1 MYNEQQFV
9 ANDTEDLTRVARIA
23 SGIFSALGVD
33 MGAVND
39 GYLSNPTD
47 RFQVIDTYRGAAP
60 AGRTATTAPV
70 IAGITIT
77 PGIVLVALGAAWLL
91 LRK

>member
-1 MYNEQQFV
+1 METQFV

-23 SGIFSALGVD
+23 SGLFSALGVD
-33 MGAVND
+33 MGAIND

-47 RFQVIDTYRGAAP
+47 RFQVVDTYRGAAT
-60 AGRTATTAPV
+60 AGRTATAAPTL
-70 IAGITIT
+70 AGITFT
-77 PGIVLVALGAAWLL
+77 PGLILLGLGAAWLL